1 MTTFANAE
9 GEASAAPFEIA
20 DGLEYLDEVRSL
32 IIEYTGRLGRDLAF
46 QHLDEELADLPHKYA
61 QGHGRLLVALVDGE
75 VAGCVA
81 YHALNETQAEMKRL
95 YVRPQFRGL
104 HLGQALG
111 AHIVD
116 AARADGYAQMVLDTI
131 EPFKAAIHIYHGLG
145 FEEIPAYYDNPMDD
159 VIYMGRG
166 L

>member
-1 MTTFANAE
+1 VTTSVDTE
-9 GEASAAPFEIA
+9 GGESAAAIEIA

-46 QHLDEELADLPHKYA
+46 QHLDEELADLPRKYA
-61 QGHGRLLVALVDGE
+61 QGHGRLLVALVDGK
-75 VAGCVA
+75 VAACVA

-95 YVRPQFRGL
+95 YVHPQFRGL
-104 HLGQALG
+104 HLGQLLG
-111 AHIVD
+111 ARIVD

-131 EPFKAAIHIYHGLG
+131 KPFKAAIHIYRGLG